1 MHGVQQLR
9 TSEGLE
15 GLLEQVGASMAPGRQ
30 QALQVSRDHAKH
42 STERRPGGAS
52 VRVSS
57 STNQRQQYLRKQ
69 ACVYSAQNLLSVAVV
84 PASTMSLRPV

>member
-57 STNQRQQYLRKQ
+57 STKDNNT
-69 ACVYSAQNLLSVAVV
+69 C
-84 PASTMSLRPV
+84 ASRHVSTLHKTYFPRR